1 MNTFTRLFKLL
12 SAVVMLKSA
21 FVGCLLRL
29 GLGTRWLEKEKTLDI
44 ETGVGHEQNREPVS
58 KPKKQSEWTFWGIYI
73 NHGLKGS
80 VFNMFFLNP
89 ITIVLILSE
98 FVINSVNTYSTTAVT
113 KILRQ
118 TVQSNEVHLVSLPIP
133 ITLTHFVFLLIG
145 VIFTQDISNLIKR
158 LTRRKSTIYKMQIIQ
173 RIKET
178 VISHMDKA
186 THETDKE
193 HGINEKNSAL
203 GRFMWVYDTIADTI
217 VDAAVQTTRS
227 LSLCAYIVYQEPVI
241 LFVLLTVYLV
251 LWRYIIP
258 YINKKKKKKNNGD
271 KFWERSFYDSSI
283 HWNTKTN
290 PLYNQLYHDDDVNLE
305 NAKGVIDIENAS
317 KIEAETTKDDMIVRP
332 NVVKRCMEIIN
343 YYSTQHANRSESY
356 DLLKIVQDVI
366 ISLILVSMFYTGRY
380 ETVFVILIN
389 RHTMF
394 SMIDTFSQLSRLEH
408 NAGHSMEPLQKI
420 LEAVDRQLV
429 DRQLVDRQ
437 PMVQTE
443 QLITTSRTDQRLSV
457 NSIDIDNMNILIPA
471 QKALNN
477 ESDAEATDTET
488 VPRPVE
494 HDRHV
499 CLESSHI
506 KYESGKV
513 LLLEGVTGCGKSV
526 TVNTLAG
533 LYTKKI
539 CSDMK
544 INFSNGSS
552 VSAEFNQ
559 ILGSRCYISQLLS
572 NDLMYNGKIALPMFK
587 LFPGAK
593 DIEEITRFLMDVFAL
608 KPSSIPESLTDCPH
622 SKLSGGE
629 LQRYVVA
636 SQIWR
641 VLRVNPDMLILDEVD
656 RALDKE
662 TAVKVMSWIVSNV
675 KCFFVI
681 VTHLTEVKQMLL
693 DRQCVSQIWTYETQD
708 TDSRLIRIVPHIV

>member
-1 MNTFTRLFKLL
+1 MNTLTRLFKLL
-12 SAVVMLKSA
+12 SAVVML
-21 FVGCLLRL
+21 CLQRL
-29 GLGTRWLEKEKTLDI
+29 CMRMGLGSRWLEKEKTMDI
-44 ETGVGHEQNREPVS
+44 EMGVEQNT
-58 KPKKQSEWTFWGIYI
+58 PKKQSEWTFWGIYI

-80 VFNMFFLNP
+80 VINMFFLNP
-89 ITIVLILSE
+89 ITIVLIASE
-98 FVINSVNTYSTTAVT
+98 FVINSVNTYATPVIT
-113 KILRQ
+113 KKMNQL
-118 TVQSNEVHLVSLPIP
+118 
-133 ITLTHFVFLLIG
+133 TLSQFVFLLIG

-158 LTRRKSTIYKMQIIQ
+158 LTRRKSTVYKMQIIQ
-173 RIKET
+173 RIKKT
-178 VISHMDKA
+178 VIGHMDKA

-193 HGINEKNSAL
+193 HGINDKTSAL
-203 GRFMWVYDTIADTI
+203 DRFMWVYDSIADTI

-251 LWRYIIP
+251 TWCYIIP

-283 HWNTKTN
+283 HLNTKIN
-290 PLYNQLYHDDDVNLE
+290 PLYNQLYHDDEVNLE
-305 NAKGVIDIENAS
+305 TAKGVIDIENVT
-317 KIEAETTKDDMIVRP
+317 KIEAGSTKDDMIVRP
-332 NVVKRCMEIIN
+332 NVVKRYMETIN

-356 DLLKIVQDVI
+356 EQLKTVQDVI
-366 ISLILVSMFYTGRY
+366 IGLILISMFYTERY
-380 ETVFVILIN
+380 DTVIVILIN

-429 DRQLVDRQ
+429 DR
-437 PMVQTE
+437 TE
-443 QLITTSRTDQRLSV
+443 QLITTSRTDPRLRV

-471 QKALNN
+471 QKSLKN
-477 ESDAEATDTET
+477 ESETET
-488 VPRPVE
+488 MEIVLRPVD
-494 HDRHV
+494 HDRYV
-499 CLESSHI
+499 CLESVHI
-506 KYESGKV
+506 DVKIGKV

-533 LYTKKI
+533 LYTGRT
-539 CSDMK
+539 CNDMK

-593 DIEEITRFLMDVFAL
+593 NIDEITRFLVDVFAL
-608 KPSSIPESLTDCPH
+608 KSSSIPESLTDCPH

-693 DRQCVSQIWTYETQD
+693 DKHCVSQIWTYETQD